1 MYPTGDPDR
10 APVRCSLPVAY
21 YHAGIEAAV
30 GIVFALWGRETTGAG
45 QFVDVSLQ
53 EAMVMPNMTSPTQFP
68 LTGLRGNRAG
78 TSFRGGRAIFREIW
92 PCSDGYVSFA
102 LRGGPARIPGIVRMV
117 EYMAEHGMAPAHL
130 KERDWASYN
139 HNVASQEEVDR
150 IEAALAAFFRTK
162 SMQELFDAACER
174 GLMLAPANTAREVLA
189 SRQLAARA
197 FFVEIDDPA
206 LGAPLTLPG
215 AFARSSRGGIGIR
228 RRAPRLGE
236 HNAEV
241 YGGLGLD
248 AATLAAEGIA

>member
-1 MYPTGDPDR
+1 
-10 APVRCSLPVAY
+10 
-21 YHAGIEAAV
+21 
-30 GIVFALWGRETTGAG
+30 
-45 QFVDVSLQ
+45 
-53 EAMVMPNMTSPTQFP
+53 
-68 LTGLRGNRAG
+68 
-78 TSFRGGRAIFREIW
+78 
-92 PCSDGYVSFA
+92 
-102 LRGGPARIPGIVRMV
+102 
-117 EYMAEHGMAPAHL
+117 
-130 KERDWASYN
+130 
-139 HNVASQEEVDR
+139 VASQEEVDR